1 MLKHHPVPDH
11 SSHNHEDLFLERY
24 ARLHIW
30 ALQLTDGDRELAE
43 DLLHDLFIQFMLSRP
58 AIDGIENLGGYL
70 YTMLR
75 NLHLAQQ
82 RRATRNRLQQ
92 LSIIEYDSAETG
104 LRTVDLRDQ
113 IQAQDELRHVCR
125 YACARK
131 ETAKLASVLILRF
144 FHGYYPGEIGQ
155 VARSPRQAVDKWLR
169 LARNEA
175 KASLTNP
182 DALRFIRE
190 TPAPKASPA
199 RYARKPDDFLAELRQ
214 MIFHA
219 CRGDCPPGER
229 LRELYQGADT
239 TPIACEQL
247 AHFVSCQECLD
258 MINRLLGLPN
268 LVERCATDMAGRDT
282 RDKGGRGGGTT
293 DGGVP
298 RKLLGQWRRRA
309 RETFEHKPQELCV
322 SVNGHTLGSQII
334 NSERSEL
341 NLIVDTAEQI
351 DFIEVFSEQKIR
363 LLLLDVAP
371 PPPEG
376 PGEQNLQLRLSD
388 LRLLELSLR
397 FTSPRPTI
405 NIIYHDPFFHEAK
418 AEGLAIDEQSAFAA
432 TIVRETPVD
441 ESSNTPIR
449 ERSLFLPTR
458 VRAWLT
464 KRRFW
469 LGPVTVTALLTL
481 LIAVLLLAKL
491 SPSTVSAA
499 RLLRRSAAADEALAA
514 QTGQLLHRT
523 INLEERRG
531 AGGEVVA
538 RRKIEVWHSAEHK
551 ITARRV
557 YDESGAL
564 IAGEWRGAGGDT
576 LYRSGSQPRLRG
588 EKQETK
594 AISLDNVWLLDPS
607 AKDFISL
614 IGRTDVARIDERP
627 AAYVISYSE
636 KETAAPPPRGLV
648 RAVLVLSRADLH
660 AIEQTLIVRHAD
672 DPELREYRLTESSF
686 ERRAPGAVAPTVFE
700 PEPVLVGS
708 EAGTQGSDV
717 TETMTAPP
725 RPAVAATP
733 VLATA
738 ELEIEAL
745 QLLNQVGADMD
756 DQTTLTRTS
765 DGRLEIRGI
774 AETDQRRVEILR
786 ALAPVIKHP
795 ALKIE
800 IETMSEALRRQQR
813 SQAAP
818 SVVVTQRVE
827 VTRVTI
833 PVHEELLQY
842 FGGERSQA
850 DEQIRQFATRML
862 NRSRQA
868 LSQAGA
874 IKRLGSRF
882 SPEDLRDLSPEA
894 RAGWSN
900 VIRAHARA
908 CEQEIKRL
916 WLELQ
921 PIFFRGRIS
930 SEEADEIAI
939 SDDIELARAA
949 ERLFELVSANDQAIR
964 SSFAVS
970 TSSAET
976 TGIKT
981 PQFSHSL
988 QSAERLAAKIA
999 SIQ

>member
-1 MLKHHPVPDH
+1 MFKHHTVPDH
-11 SSHNHEDLFLERY
+11 SSNNHEDLFLEQY
-24 ARLHIW
+24 DRLHTW

-43 DLLHDLFIQFMLSRP
+43 DLLHDLFIQLMLSRP
-58 AIDGIENLGGYL
+58 AIDRIENLRGYL

-82 RRATRNRLQQ
+82 RRAIRNRLQQ

-113 IQAQDELRHVCR
+113 IQAQDELRHLCQ

-144 FHGYYPGEIGQ
+144 FHGYYPEEIGQ
-155 VARSPRQAVDKWLR
+155 VARSPRQAIDKWLR

-175 KASLTNP
+175 KASLANP
-182 DALRFIRE
+182 DTLRFIRE
-190 TPAPKASPA
+190 TPVAKASPA

-214 MIFHA
+214 MIFRA

-229 LRELYQGADT
+229 LRELYQGDDT
-239 TPIACEQL
+239 APIACEQL

-282 RDKGGRGGGTT
+282 RNKGGRGGGTT

-322 SVNGHTLGSQII
+322 SVNGHTLGSQLV

-341 NLIVDTAEQI
+341 NLTVDIAEQI
-351 DFIEVFSEQKIR
+351 HFIEVFSEQKIR

-388 LRLLELSLR
+388 RRMLVLSLR

-418 AEGLAIDEQSAFAA
+418 TDGSAIDEQSAPAA
-432 TIVRETPVD
+432 TIFRETPVD
-441 ESSNTPIR
+441 ESSNTPIK
-449 ERSLFLPTR
+449 ERSPFLQALVR
-458 VRAWLT
+458 VWLT
-464 KRRFW
+464 NRSFW
-469 LGPVTVTALLTL
+469 LRPITMIALLAL
-481 LIAVLLLAKL
+481 PIAVLLLVKL
-491 SPSTVSAA
+491 SPSAVSAA
-499 RLLRRSAAADEALAA
+499 RLLQRSAAADEALAA
-514 QTGQLLHRT
+514 QTDQLLRRT

-531 AGGEVVA
+531 IGGELIA
-538 RRKIEVWHSAEHK
+538 RRRVEVWHSAEHK

-564 IAGEWRGAGGDT
+564 VAGEWRRAGGAT
-576 LYRSGSQPRLRG
+576 LYRPGARPRPTR
-588 EKQETK
+588 EKQETT

-614 IGRTDVARIDERP
+614 IGRTDVARIEERP
-627 AAYVISYSE
+627 ASYVISYSE
-636 KETAAPPPRGLV
+636 KETAALPLPRGLV

-660 AIEQTLIVRHAD
+660 AIEQTLIVRPAND
-672 DPELREYRLTESSF
+672 LELREYRLTESSF
-686 ERRAPGAVAPTVFE
+686 ERRAPGAVAPTVLE
-700 PEPVLVGS
+700 PEPALVGS
-708 EAGTQGSDV
+708 EAGTRESDHAG
-717 TETMTAPP
+717 TLTAPP
-725 RPAVAATP
+725 RPAIAATP
-733 VLATA
+733 VRATA

-745 QLLNQVGADMD
+745 RLLNQVGADLD

-774 AETDQRRVEILR
+774 AETDQRRLEILR

-813 SQAAP
+813 SQATP
-818 SVVVTQRVE
+818 PMVVTQRIE

-842 FGGERSQA
+842 FGRERSQA
-850 DEQIRQFATRML
+850 DEQIRQFATQIL

-874 IKRLGSRF
+874 IKRLGVRF
-882 SPEDLRDLSPEA
+882 SPEDLRAVSPEA
-894 RAGWSN
+894 RAGWSD
-900 VIRAHARA
+900 VIRAHARV

-916 WLELQ
+916 RLELQ
-921 PIFFRGRIS
+921 PIFFRGRAS
-930 SEEADEIAI
+930 VEEADEIAI

-949 ERLFELVSANDQAIR
+949 ERLFELVSANDQVIR

-970 TSSAET
+970 TSSAVT

-981 PQFSHSL
+981 PQFSHSM

-999 SIQ
+999 SN